1 MPNRS
6 APKNCYWRGKVLWG
20 RIEVAGKEYKWS
32 LRTSD
37 AAVARRR
44 VKTERERLIGETHF
58 GEQRHSYPEVA
69 AEWATAIAGDISPAT
84 AKRYAASLKALE
96 AELLPLFIDEIDKA
110 VVQKV
115 VRRRRAE
122 GVTTATIR
130 RDLTALSGIL
140 DFAEDHDYREGNPAL
155 SVTKKLTER
164 RNPIALPNLDH
175 VRRVIDRAS
184 STLGAI
190 AWAARLT
197 GCRQNELQYAE
208 RANLD
213 RIARQ
218 LRIRG
223 KGNKART
230 IALSVEAFAHLDAQP
245 AALGCRYL
253 FWHSDGE
260 PYRNVASAFLKV
272 VKAEMKS
279 AQKTAQENGLA
290 DPDFRAFRF
299 HDLRHL
305 FAVEWLKKGGS
316 IYDLKE
322 HLGHTSVKTT
332 EMYLGFLTPEEK
344 RVVMFGSAHSPSQ
357 EQRFP
362 ARDVA

>member
-6 APKNCYWRGKVLWG
+6 APKNCYWRGRVLWG

-32 LRTSD
+32 LRTSH

-44 VKTERERLIGETHF
+44 VKTERDRLLGEVHF
-58 GEQRHSYPEVA
+58 GEQRHSYADVA
-69 AEWATAIAGDISPAT
+69 AEWATAIAADISGET
-84 AKRYAASLKALE
+84 AKRYAASLKVME
-96 AELLPLFIDEIDKA
+96 PELLPLFIDEIDKS
-110 VVQKV
+110 VVQNL

-140 DFAEDHDYREGNPAL
+140 GYAEDHDYREGNPAL
-155 SVTKKLTER
+155 SVAKKLTER
-164 RNPIALPNLDH
+164 RDPIVLPDLEH
-175 VRRVIDRAS
+175 IRRVIKRAS
-184 STLGAI
+184 PALGAI
-190 AWAARLT
+190 AWAARIT

-213 RIARQ
+213 RATRQ

-230 IALSVEAFAHLDAQP
+230 IALGHEAFAHLDAQP

-253 FWHSDGE
+253 FWHSEGE

-272 VKAEMKS
+272 VKAELRS
-279 AQKTAQENGLA
+279 AQKAAHENGLA
-290 DPDFRAFRF
+290 EPDFRPFRF

-305 FAVEWLKKGGS
+305 FAVEWLKSGGS
-316 IYDLKE
+316 IYDLKD

-332 EMYLGFLTPEEK
+332 EMYLEFLTPEEK
-344 RVVMFGSAHSPSQ
+344 RNAMAGSAQSPSHD
-357 EQRFP
+357 QRFS